1 MMHGSNCR
9 RKLFLLMLMTLMV
22 TMVKAQS
29 SLAFY
34 PFENQFNSS
43 NYNPAFLTSPQK
55 FTFSIVPM
63 GGTIIGYNNQ
73 ALIKDLLTK
82 VLSGGNPDDDY
93 YMNALE
99 SMASKPMFNQNIES
113 AMLNFT
119 YRSKLGFFN
128 FRIKDVQTFSAS
140 AKGDLTK
147 FIIKEESQSV
157 IIDEVQFLPTQVL
170 HYREYSLGYSYKSP
184 MNRFSAGIR
193 AKLYF
198 GKAAMYSSLSGA
210 INQEGSDYVFN
221 TDGAINT
228 SFPEATKQS
237 DSETPDF
244 TKIDGSKILDYL
256 LNTGN
261 PGMGVDLGLK
271 YRFTPDLSVSLSAI
285 DIGKITWKNNL
296 SLKYF
301 EPYILPDTTYF
312 APEIGAN
319 KIVKMEGHKYS
330 KELPTYLN
338 EDSIPSS
345 FSRQMPLSIYASI
358 KYRVNSK
365 LTISLTDRFMAVKNL
380 NYNSIS
386 VAATIDVNRK
396 LSINTGYSII
406 GDSYFN
412 LPFAVLLKK
421 DFGQMYFGT
430 DNIASFLLPSISDY
444 ASFSFGTC
452 FYLFKNRDSNYSS
465 NSDKGPFY
473 KSRII
478 KKNRKNGLIRRAYP
492 DN

>member
-1 MMHGSNCR
+1 MHGSKCR

-34 PFENQFNSS
+34 PFEEQFNSS
-43 NYNPAFLTSPQK
+43 NYNPAFLTSPHK
-55 FTFSIVPM
+55 FTFSIVPL
-63 GGTIIGYNNQ
+63 GGTTIGYNNQ
-73 ALIKDLLTK
+73 ALIKDLFTE
-82 VLSGGNPDDDY
+82 VLSGRNPNDDY

-99 SMASKPMFNQNIES
+99 SMANKPMFNQNIES

-128 FRIKDVQTFSAS
+128 FRIKDVQSFSAS

-157 IIDEVQFLPTQVL
+157 VLDEVQYLPTQVV

-210 INQEGSDYVFN
+210 INKEGSDYVFN
-221 TDGAINT
+221 TEGVINT
-228 SFPEATKQS
+228 SFPEATEQS
-237 DSETPDF
+237 GSETPDF
-244 TKIDGSKILDYL
+244 TKVEGSKILNYL

-271 YRFTPDLSVSLSAI
+271 YRFTPDLSVSVSAI
-285 DIGKITWKNNL
+285 DIGKISWKNNL
-296 SLKYF
+296 NLKYF
-301 EPYILPDTTYF
+301 DPYILPDTTYIL
-312 APEIGAN
+312 PEEGSA
-319 KIVKMEGHKYS
+319 KIIKMDGFKYS
-330 KELPTYLN
+330 RELPTYLN
-338 EDSIPSS
+338 EDSIPPS

-358 KYRVNSK
+358 KYRVNPK

-386 VAATIDVNRK
+386 ATATIDVNKK

-452 FYLFKNRDSNYSS
+452 FYLFKNRESKNDLSS
-465 NSDKGPFY
+465 DEYPFY
-473 KSRII
+473 RSKKIKKSR
-478 KKNRKNGLIRRAYP
+478 KSGLIERAYP
-492 DN
+492 E